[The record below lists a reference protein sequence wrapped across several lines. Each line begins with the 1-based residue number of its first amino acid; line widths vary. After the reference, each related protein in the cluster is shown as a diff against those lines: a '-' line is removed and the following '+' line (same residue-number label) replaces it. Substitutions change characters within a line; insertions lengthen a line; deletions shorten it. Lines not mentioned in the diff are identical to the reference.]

1 MELGF
6 VSSNEYKIKET
17 QIIFAD
23 SGIKIRPYNIKIEEI
38 QTLDVEKLVKD
49 KLLKAFS
56 IIGRPLFVEHT
67 GLYIPALN
75 NFPGGLT
82 QIFWDSLQA
91 DLFARI
97 IGNLDNPAA
106 RAITTIGYCDGKKI
120 YICKGYIDGIIA
132 KEPRGNKDFQ
142 WDCVFIPKGENK
154 TFSEMGDEKN
164 NISMR
169 KLAFEELKKII
180 LR

>member
-17 QIIFAD
+17 EAIFAGA
-23 SGIKIRPYNIKIEEI
+23 GIKIRPYSIKIEEI
-38 QTLDVEKLVKD
+38 QTLDVSKLVKD
-49 KLLKAFS
+49 KLLKAFA

-91 DLFARI
+91 DLFAQI
-97 IGNLDNPAA
+97 VGNLDNPEAK
-106 RAITTIGYCDGKKI
+106 AITTIGYCDGKKI
-120 YICKGYIDGIIA
+120 HICQGSISGIIA
-132 KEPRGNKDFQ
+132 KEPRGNRDFQ
-142 WDCVFIPKGENK
+142 WDCVFIPNGKDK

-164 NISMR
+164 HISMR
-169 KLAFEELKKII
+169 KLAFEELKKVI
-180 LR
+180 LP

>member
-6 VSSNEYKIKET
+6 VSSNKFKIKET
-17 QIIFAD
+17 ETIFAG
-23 SGIKIRPYNIKIEEI
+23 SGIHIKPYEIKIEEI
-38 QTLDVEKLVKD
+38 QTTDVEKLVKD

-67 GLYIPALN
+67 GLFIPALN

-97 IGNLDNPAA
+97 IGNLDNPKAI
-106 RAITTIGYCDGKKI
+106 AITTIGYCDGKKI
-120 YICKGYIDGIIA
+120 HICKGSIEGIIA
-132 KEPRGNKDFQ
+132 KEPRGSKDFQ
-142 WDCVFIPKGENK
+142 WDCVFIPKGSDK
-154 TFSEMGDEKN
+154 TFSELGEEKN
-164 NISMR
+164 KISMR
-169 KLAFEELKKII
+169 KLAFDEFKKI
-180 LR
+180 LLQ